1 MADQLVVVRG
11 ATCLRCWTRPRLLDD
26 ELALVLADSGL
37 ALVVRRYRALRERY
51 YGSGAYDFGEIVLND
66 LARVEQRGGRT
77 DNAIGL
83 LSLNAEFNP
92 RSAFIPAPLGDA
104 YLQKGDTP
112 RAITSY
118 RAGPATTSA
127 PGC

>member
-1 MADQLVVVRG
+1 
-11 ATCLRCWTRPRLLDD
+11 LDD

-37 ALVVRRYRALRERY
+37 AVVVRRYRALRERY
-51 YGSGAYDFGEIVLND
+51 YGSGVYDFGEFVLND

-92 RSAFIPAPLGDA
+92 RSAFIPAALGEA
-104 YLQKGDTP
+104 YLQMGDTA
-112 RAITSY
+112 RAIASY
-118 RAGPATTSA
+118 RAALAKDSTQGLARTRINELTGRRPAR
-127 PGC
+127 P

>member
-1 MADQLVVVRG
+1 
-11 ATCLRCWTRPRLLDD
+11 LDD

-37 ALVVRRYRALRERY
+37 AVVVRRYRALRERY

-92 RSAFIPAPLGDA
+92 RSAFIPAALGEA
-104 YLQKGDTP
+104 YLQKGDTA
-112 RAITSY
+112 RAIASY
-118 RAGPATTSA
+118 RAALAKDSTQGLARTRINELTGRRPAR
-127 PGC
+127 P